1 MPTKVKISFPHDE
14 KTITVE
20 RDVAENS
27 SIAQEINSLLLEV
40 DSIKAIG
47 KASQEQIRALYGKA
61 YGKGWDKERIASF
74 LEERFGT
81 KDGNELIGKIDKLE
95 LSRVIDEIGGAIEV
109 PGKATVAQM
118 RALWGIA
125 LGKGWDR
132 GRIQKYLEM
141 GLGTSIEEEIVGK
154 IDIERLSD
162 LINEI
167 DEF

>member
-1 MPTKVKISFPHDE
+1 MPTKVKISFPQDE

-27 SIAQEINSLLLEV
+27 SIAQEI
-40 DSIKAIG
+40 
-47 KASQEQIRALYGKA
+47 
-61 YGKGWDKERIASF
+61 
-74 LEERFGT
+74 
-81 KDGNELIGKIDKLE
+81 
-95 LSRVIDEIGGAIEV
+95 
-109 PGKATVAQM
+109 
-118 RALWGIA
+118 
-125 LGKGWDR
+125 KGWDR
-132 GRIQKYLEM
+132 RRIQKYLEM